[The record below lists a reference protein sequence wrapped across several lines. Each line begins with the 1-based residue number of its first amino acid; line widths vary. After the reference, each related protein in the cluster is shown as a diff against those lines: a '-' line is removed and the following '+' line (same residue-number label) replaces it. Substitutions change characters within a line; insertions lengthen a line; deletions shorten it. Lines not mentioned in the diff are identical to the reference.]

1 MDAIYQINKNILRN
15 NYLKLKNLILE
26 FKLDKINDI
35 INILNN
41 NGEVTEWI
49 GAFTNL
55 LNCLDLYFKL
65 LENLEEEVDNE
76 NIIIKTFTYFKLE
89 NNQFVRATNL
99 WYGEP
104 LFTNIAIEMDYEEV
118 NEYANDSGLCYAK
131 VMRFENLSF
140 KETYYLFI
148 DLYH

>member
-65 LENLEEEVDNE
+65 LENLEEEINNE

-99 WYGEP
+99 WYG
-104 LFTNIAIEMDYEEV
+104 
-118 NEYANDSGLCYAK
+118 
-131 VMRFENLSF
+131 
-140 KETYYLFI
+140 
-148 DLYH
+148 

>member
-1 MDAIYQINKNILRN
+1 MDTIYQKNNNILRN

-35 INILNN
+35 IDILNN
-41 NGEVTEWI
+41 NKEVTEWI
-49 GAFTNL
+49 EAFTNL
-55 LNCLDLYFKL
+55 LNCLDLYFEL
-65 LENLEEEVDNE
+65 LENLEEGEVNNE

-104 LFTNIAIEMDYEEV
+104 LFTNIAIEMDDGEV
-118 NEYANDSGLCYAK
+118 ANDDGLCYAK
-131 VMRFENLSF
+131 VKIMEFEDLKIFLS
-140 KETYYLFI
+140 KKHIIY
-148 DLYH
+148 